1 MFLMKLPFRKKN
13 SDFQENDNV
22 IHNIPKHIGI
32 IMDGNGRWAKKKG
45 LPRVAGHKEGMDNVK
60 RIVRV
65 ANSYRVEILTLYAFS
80 TENWKRPSAEVEYLM
95 RLPTDFFHNY
105 LPELIEENVQ
115 VRTIGNIEK
124 LPKHTQK
131 SIQSAKDATKNNNG
145 LILNI
150 AINYGGRNEIIEAVK
165 TISEDVLQQ
174 KISVEDINE
183 SLFGDYLS
191 TSSLVDP
198 DLLIRTSGELRLSNY
213 LLWQSAYSELWFTD
227 TLWPDFSAEEFKEA
241 LLDYQQRKRRFG
253 GI

>member
-1 MFLMKLPFRKKN
+1 MFLMKLPFRKKKDTIAKN
-13 SDFQENDNV
+13 EMEL
-22 IHNIPKHIGI
+22 HTIPKHIGI

-65 ANSYRVEILTLYAFS
+65 ANSYHVEILTLYAFS

-95 RLPTDFFHNY
+95 RLPSDFFHYY

-115 VRTIGNIEK
+115 IRTIGNIEK
-124 LPKHTQK
+124 LPKHTYQAIMK
-131 SIQSAKDATKNNNG
+131 AKEATKKNSG

-165 TISEDVLQQ
+165 AISEDVLQNNLA
-174 KISVEDINE
+174 IDDINE
-183 SLFGDYLS
+183 SMFGNYLS
-191 TSSLVDP
+191 TSNLVDP

-227 TLWPDFSAEEFKEA
+227 TLWPDFGVEEFKQA
-241 LLDYQQRKRRFG
+241 LYDYQQRKRRFG
-253 GI
+253 GL